1 MFKLGPFSKSR
12 NKLILYFFILTLLLL
27 IGMSALNYSTTK
39 GALKKQILSGLED
52 VAYGTIE
59 RIGQVMHTSY
69 VDVQQWAGLDVVKEA
84 FTREDSERAN
94 KFFSNLTEN
103 NKLYRAVVLFN
114 SEGRLIASSHPTL
127 MARSRDEKQKEFDKK
142 YLQGAT
148 GGEPVHV
155 RDFRYS
161 GLLGD
166 YTVSFSS
173 LVKNDKRK
181 PMGIITLFI
190 NWSMIQEFTTGK
202 QTGGGE
208 DRMGILLASDGK
220 TIIGHRNP
228 SFLGKSLQELL
239 PISFSTLPF
248 GGSLKGSGEIEVGGV
263 RKSMAFQKSQKIE
276 GIKPFDWTSLVLA
289 DSTILLTSI
298 NSLRDKILITIF
310 VFIGLAWVA
319 IYFLARRTLG
329 KSDENYTNLVIH
341 SPIGLSTINK
351 GGKYEYVNPKFTE
364 IFGYTLEDIPR
375 REHWLEKAYPDPDYR
390 QKVLDCW
397 KEDSAA
403 AKVGKA
409 PHRVFTVNCKDGST
423 KEILFKR
430 VALTDESHLVTYEDI
445 TERKLAEQALQ
456 ESEEKYRSLFD
467 SSKESIVIISKDGK
481 FVDVNAATVEL
492 LGYTNKEELLRIGSM
507 AQLYFNPEGQSSI
520 QEILAKQDHVKDVE
534 QELRKKDGGKI
545 YALLTAS
552 TRSDSKGNI
561 IGYRGTIR
569 DITERKLAEEVL
581 RQSEEKYRN
590 ILENTNEAIYEV
602 DLAGNF
608 TFVNEA
614 ASRIFGFSKEE
625 LLGMNNRQ
633 YADQENA
640 KKLFESFNHAY
651 RTGEPSKVCDYEIT
665 RKDGAKRHIE
675 TSALVIKDSSG
686 KPNGFRGIARDIT
699 DRKRSE
705 EALLK
710 SEETAR
716 RLAQENAAVAE
727 IGRIISS
734 TLNIEEV
741 YGRFANEVRKI
752 IPFDRASVNIINPDR
767 TSITIAYS
775 FGIKV
780 GDIPVGAVLPLDDPL
795 SESIITKRSS
805 FLIQPE
811 DENEVALHYPNFVRH
826 FRVGLRSMMAVPL
839 ISKDQVIGILHLQS
853 LKPKAY
859 TESDVK
865 LAERVGNGIAGAITN
880 AHLFA
885 EGKQVEEEL
894 RRSEEKYR
902 TILES
907 MEEGFYEVDLA
918 GNFTFVNDAMCRI
931 FGSPKEELMG
941 SNNRQYTDKETAKRM
956 YQVFNQVFRTGESNR
971 CGHEVLRK
979 DGTKKYVEV
988 SIAVKKD
995 PSGKPFGFR
1004 GMIRDITEQ
1013 KLAEEALQR
1022 SEEAA
1027 KQLAQ
1032 ENAIVAE
1039 IGRII
1044 SSTLN
1049 IEKVYEQFIEEVKKL
1064 IAFERITINKINPNE
1079 NTFVVLYNAGPHVA
1093 DREVGKPVPL
1103 PGTATEWVIQHRS
1116 SLSILEENREEM
1128 LGRIPGLLP
1137 IFNAGFRSMM
1147 LIPLISKDQVIGTL
1161 ALQAVKPNAYTK
1173 VEQKLAERV
1182 GNQIAGAIDNAQLF
1196 NERKQAEEALLR
1208 SEEAAKRL
1216 AQENAIVAEIGRI
1229 ISSTLNIN
1237 EVYERFSEEAR
1248 KLIPFDR
1255 IVINYCD
1262 LKNNTSTT
1270 AYEAGIDVPG
1280 RRVGDITPMA
1290 GTVTEEVIRKRS
1302 SLLIR
1307 DNMDE
1312 LARRFP
1318 SLLPTFQAGLRSLIF
1333 VPLVSKDQVIGVL
1346 SLRASKPNAY
1356 TETDLRL
1363 AERVGNQIA
1372 GAIDSAQLFNE
1383 RKQAE
1388 EALLRSEEEAK
1399 RLAQENSIIA
1409 DIGRIISSSL
1419 NIDEVY
1425 GRFAEE
1431 VQKLIPFDRI
1441 VVNNIN
1447 IEKNTVRN
1455 VHTSGKGVADRGA
1468 EDIYPLEGSGN
1479 AEMVRTKST
1488 LLIQTEDLNELR
1500 DRFPMLLST
1509 FQAGFRSIMN
1519 VPLIS
1524 KGKVIG
1530 ALLLRS
1536 YKPYA
1541 YTDKDVKLAEKIG
1554 NQISGTIFS
1563 AQIYEELNG
1572 MVKHIHNAGLQI
1584 STSSAQIRAASEEQA
1599 TGASEQSSGVSQVT
1613 TTIEEL
1619 NTTATRIAKNA
1630 ENVARL
1636 AGDTLAGMQEISTKV
1651 NDTARKILALG
1662 EKSQS
1667 IGNITKLIDDIA
1679 DQTNLLAL
1687 NAAIEAARAG
1697 EVGRGFAVVAQE
1709 VRKLAERSS
1718 ESTEEIRQII
1728 NEIQGETNSTIMSI
1742 EGSTNWVKKGL
1753 EMIEETAKSA
1763 KEISIATQQQK
1774 FASEQVVQAM
1784 REIDSVTKQFVSS
1797 TRQAAASAAQLN
1809 TLSEE
1814 LKGAIA
1820 DFRVEAEEAE
1830 RIRNLKHA

>member
-1 MFKLGPFSKSR
+1 MLKLGPFSKSR
-12 NKLILYFFILTLLLL
+12 NKLILYFLILTLLLL
-27 IGMSALNYSTTK
+27 IGMSTLNYSFSK

-52 VAYGTIE
+52 AAYGAID
-59 RIGQVMHTSY
+59 RIGQAMHTST
-69 VDVQQWAGLDVVKEA
+69 VDVQQWAELDIVKEA
-84 FTREDSERAN
+84 ITREESERAN

-114 SEGRLIASSHPTL
+114 SEGKLIASSHPAL
-127 MARSRDEKQKEFDKK
+127 MTRSRDEKQKEFDKK

-173 LVKNDKRK
+173 LVKNEKTK

-190 NWSMIQEFTTGK
+190 NWSMIQEFATGK
-202 QTGGGE
+202 QIRGGE

-220 TIIGHRNP
+220 TIIAHRDP

-239 PISFSTLPF
+239 PISFSALPF
-248 GGSLKGSGEIEVGGV
+248 GGNVKGSGEIEVGGV
-263 RKSMAFQKSQKIE
+263 RKSMAFQKAQKIE
-276 GIKPFDWTSLVLA
+276 GIKSFAWTSLVLV
-289 DSTILLTSI
+289 DSKTLFNPI

-329 KSDENYTNLVIH
+329 KSDEKYTNLVTH
-341 SPIGLSTINK
+341 APIGLCTMNK
-351 GGKYEYVNPKFTE
+351 GGKYEYINPKFTE

-375 REHWLEKAYPDPDYR
+375 REHWLEKAYPDPEYR
-390 QKVLDCW
+390 QKILASW

-403 AKVGKA
+403 AKEGKA
-409 PHRVFTVNCKDGST
+409 PSRVFTVTCKDGST

-430 VALTDESHLVTYEDI
+430 VSLTDESHLLTCEDI
-445 TERKLAEQALQ
+445 TQRKLAEQALR
-456 ESEEKYRSLFD
+456 ESEEKYRTLFD
-467 SSKESIVIISKDGK
+467 SSKESIIVISKDGK

-492 LGYTNKEELLRIGSM
+492 LGYTNKEELMRIGSM

-520 QEILAKQDHVKDVE
+520 QEILSKQEHVKDVE

-552 TRSDSKGNI
+552 TRKDSKGNV

-569 DITERKLAEEVL
+569 DITERKKTEEALRQSEEKYRTILENMQEGYFEVDLAGNFTFVNDARCRELGYTREELIGMNNRQFTDKDTAKKVFEAFNKVYRTGEPVKEIDEEIIRKDGTRTFIETSASLIRDSKGKPIGFRGISRNVTERKQAEEAL
-581 RQSEEKYRN
+581 CQSEEKYRN
-590 ILENTNEAIYEV
+590 ILENIDEGFYEV

-608 TFVNEA
+608 TFVSEA
-614 ASRIFGFSKEE
+614 TGRIFGYSKEE

-633 YADQENA
+633 YSDQENA
-640 KKLFESFNHAY
+640 KKLLESFNQVY
-651 RTGEPSKVCDYEIT
+651 RTGEPSRECDHEIT
-665 RKDGAKRHIE
+665 RKDGTKRHVE
-675 TSALVIKDSSG
+675 TSASLVKDSSG
-686 KPNGFRGIARDIT
+686 KPIGFRGIARDVT
-699 DRKRSE
+699 ERKHAQ
-705 EALLK
+705 EALQK

-716 RLAQENAAVAE
+716 RLAQENLAVAE
-727 IGRIISS
+727 IGRIVSS

-741 YGRFANEVRKI
+741 YGRFADEVRKI
-752 IPFDRASVNIINPDR
+752 IPFDRASVNTINPDR

-780 GDIPVGAVLPLDDPL
+780 GDIPVGAVLPLDDSL
-795 SESIITKRSS
+795 SESIVTKRSS

-811 DENEVALHYPNFVRH
+811 DENEVALHHPNFVRH
-826 FRVGLRSMMAVPL
+826 FRTGLRSMMAVPL

-859 TESDVK
+859 AESDVR
-865 LAERVGNGIAGAITN
+865 LAERVGNEIAGAITN

-885 EGKQVEEEL
+885 ERKQAEEAL

-918 GNFTFVNDAMCRI
+918 GSFTFLNDSMCRI
-931 FGSPKEELMG
+931 FGYPREELLGM
-941 SNNRQYTDKETAKRM
+941 NNRQFTDKETAKRI
-956 YQVFNQVFRTGESNR
+956 YQVFNQVYRTGESNR
-971 CGHEVLRK
+971 CDHEVLRK

-988 SIAVKKD
+988 SISLKKD
-995 PSGKPFGFR
+995 ASGKPTGFR
-1004 GMIRDITEQ
+1004 GMIRDITDL
-1013 KLAEEALQR
+1013 KRAEEELQ
-1022 SEEAA
+1022 
-1027 KQLAQ
+1027 Q
-1032 ENAIVAE
+1032 
-1039 IGRII
+1039 
-1044 SSTLN
+1044 
-1049 IEKVYEQFIEEVKKL
+1049 
-1064 IAFERITINKINPNE
+1064 
-1079 NTFVVLYNAGPHVA
+1079 
-1093 DREVGKPVPL
+1093 
-1103 PGTATEWVIQHRS
+1103 
-1116 SLSILEENREEM
+1116 
-1128 LGRIPGLLP
+1128 
-1137 IFNAGFRSMM
+1137 
-1147 LIPLISKDQVIGTL
+1147 
-1161 ALQAVKPNAYTK
+1161 
-1173 VEQKLAERV
+1173 
-1182 GNQIAGAIDNAQLF
+1182 
-1196 NERKQAEEALLR
+1196 
-1208 SEEAAKRL
+1208 
-1216 AQENAIVAEIGRI
+1216 
-1229 ISSTLNIN
+1229 
-1237 EVYERFSEEAR
+1237 
-1248 KLIPFDR
+1248 
-1255 IVINYCD
+1255 
-1262 LKNNTSTT
+1262 
-1270 AYEAGIDVPG
+1270 
-1280 RRVGDITPMA
+1280 
-1290 GTVTEEVIRKRS
+1290 
-1302 SLLIR
+1302 
-1307 DNMDE
+1307 
-1312 LARRFP
+1312 
-1318 SLLPTFQAGLRSLIF
+1318 
-1333 VPLVSKDQVIGVL
+1333 
-1346 SLRASKPNAY
+1346 
-1356 TETDLRL
+1356 
-1363 AERVGNQIA
+1363 
-1372 GAIDSAQLFNE
+1372 
-1383 RKQAE
+1383 
-1388 EALLRSEEEAK
+1388 
-1399 RLAQENSIIA
+1399 
-1409 DIGRIISSSL
+1409 
-1419 NIDEVY
+1419 
-1425 GRFAEE
+1425 
-1431 VQKLIPFDRI
+1431 
-1441 VVNNIN
+1441 
-1447 IEKNTVRN
+1447 
-1455 VHTSGKGVADRGA
+1455 
-1468 EDIYPLEGSGN
+1468 
-1479 AEMVRTKST
+1479 
-1488 LLIQTEDLNELR
+1488 
-1500 DRFPMLLST
+1500 
-1509 FQAGFRSIMN
+1509 
-1519 VPLIS
+1519 
-1524 KGKVIG
+1524 
-1530 ALLLRS
+1530 
-1536 YKPYA
+1536 
-1541 YTDKDVKLAEKIG
+1541 
-1554 NQISGTIFS
+1554 
-1563 AQIYEELNG
+1563 
-1572 MVKHIHNAGLQI
+1572 MVKHVRDAGLQV

-1599 TGASEQSSGVSQVT
+1599 TGAAQQSSGVSQVT

-1809 TLSEE
+1809 TLSED
-1814 LKGAIA
+1814 LKSAIA
-1820 DFRVEAEEAE
+1820 NFKLEAEEAE
-1830 RIRNLKHA
+1830 RTRNLKHA